1 MGNYSRFNL
10 NFILHLLE
18 TSVSPE
24 TTLYATDWGAD
35 EYQLSLGDP
44 YEDMPDMT
52 WRYLLAKRYDCHSF
66 EEYYGTEDPQK
77 LPNWSLDYLAP
88 EHGVLEY
95 WVREESADARA
106 YNFLDSCNFAPDPGG
121 SDSVGEI
128 HFVDSP
134 CPCNNSR
141 LVAVPDDI
149 SLSLPQNKRTP
160 WKTRRQIWKRTRATL
175 GLR

>member
-77 LPNWSLDYLAP
+77 LPN
-88 EHGVLEY
+88 
-95 WVREESADARA
+95 
-106 YNFLDSCNFAPDPGG
+106 
-121 SDSVGEI
+121 
-128 HFVDSP
+128 
-134 CPCNNSR
+134 
-141 LVAVPDDI
+141 
-149 SLSLPQNKRTP
+149 
-160 WKTRRQIWKRTRATL
+160 
-175 GLR
+175 